1 MNYLYNDNLETD
13 RLITRFLTKDDISIW
28 AKFLGDKE
36 SIQFFPNTSF
46 KSPEEHSEF
55 WIEKQ
60 LLRYKEN
67 RYGLQALINKDTG
80 EFIGQCGLLLQEID
94 GIPELEVGYHIFKNH
109 RGKGYATE
117 AAKTFKAYGLKHKQ
131 ADSIISIIHT
141 ENLNSQNVA
150 IKNGM
155 QLEKKSKWMDLDVL
169 IFR

>member
-1 MNYLYNDNLETD
+1 LNYFYHDNIDTG
-13 RLITRFLTKDDISIW
+13 RLISRFLTTEDKITW
-28 AKFLGDKE
+28 TKFLSDKE
-36 SIQFFPNTSF
+36 STQFFPTSSF
-46 KSPEEHSEF
+46 KTPEEYSDF

-67 RYGLQALINKDTG
+67 RYGLQALIHKDTC

-131 ADSIISIIHT
+131 AESIISIIHT

-155 QLEKKSKWMDLDVL
+155 QLEKKSKWMDLDVF